1 MGSIYDELSNKYS
14 YDSKT
19 MNALKRILPAL
30 IKYYG
35 REYEPIINEAVLN
48 TKIETCSSYDTLS
61 SMLGEYNYNKIDYQ
75 NAYYSV
81 PTIIYNEEF
90 NRFEISDIKRFIVIE
105 NKYNLDSPKG
115 IEVLTSALV
124 SLAKSYIGEYE
135 IYENELIKTE
145 GFRKEIYKII
155 YDKVNLVTEFLD
167 EEALGLQKS
176 LNIFDTERIVSD
188 ILKTEYKIYDYS
200 FLQIIGSL
208 LKDKFG
214 YSYEIKEEELLHKR
228 DFSKRKGFYELCI
241 SSDKCLYLEDEML
254 EETISKEN
262 KEKLKKE
269 LKRHMQEDVSK
280 ALVDIRKDNIRS

>member
-61 SMLGEYNYNKIDYQ
+61 SMLGEYNYNKVDYQ

-90 NRFEISDIKRFIVIE
+90 NRFEISDIKRLIVIE

-124 SLAKSYIGEYE
+124 SLVKSYIGEYE

-188 ILKTEYKIYDYS
+188 VLKTEYRIYDYS

>member
-124 SLAKSYIGEYE
+124 SLVKSYIGEYE

-188 ILKTEYKIYDYS
+188 VLKTEYRIYDYS